1 MLIRVLG
8 LRVVGLGG
16 LEFRVPG
23 GGGLE
28 FRVLGFRV
36 FRGSVF
42 RV

>member
-16 LEFRVPG
+16 LEFRFPG